1 MCTIS
6 KKRVK
11 WSIEPEFIKQI
22 KTSLNN
28 DKDEIAGT
36 LLFTDVNCKDGLC
49 DKKSTKYKIN
59 NGNGASVLTPSGII
73 NFHTHPRSAY
83 NSQNAVFGW
92 PSGEDMAMCMQFAKE
107 GTLVH
112 IVFTLEGAY
121 IIKVNKILSE
131 KDLRILEDVFKD
143 THVFRSKN
151 QTTQLK
157 KFRET
162 FHVSGKTTKDM
173 WLKVAN
179 GMTLNKLYTL
189 YNLINDKKLKVPE
202 NNDNI
207 YEVSL
212 ANINKTLTFNANYVP
227 EICHLKSFGKSR
239 G

>member
-11 WSIEPEFIKQI
+11 WNIEPEFINKI

-28 DKDEIAGT
+28 DKNEIAGT
-36 LLFTDVNCKDGLC
+36 LLFTDTDCKDEVC
-49 DKKSTKYKIN
+49 NKKSTKYRIN
-59 NGNGASVLTPSGII
+59 NGNGSSVLTPNGII

-83 NSQNAVFGW
+83 KSQDAVFGW
-92 PSGEDMAMCMQFAKE
+92 PSGEDMAQCINFARD

-121 IIKVNKILSE
+121 IIKVNKIISQRDT
-131 KDLRILEDVFKD
+131 KILEDVFKD

-151 QTTQLK
+151 QGTQLK
-157 KFRET
+157 KFREK

-173 WLKVAN
+173 WLTVAN
-179 GMTLNKLYTL
+179 GISLNKLYTL

-212 ANINKTLTFNANYVP
+212 ANLGKTLTFNANYVP
-227 EICHLKSFGKSR
+227 ENCHVKSFGKYR
-239 G
+239 D